1 MSRSD
6 PSETGATRRLRV
18 DLDVEPEAGF
28 ACPIT
33 DADADVEDVRINA
46 VGNECNVDIQ
56 PSEAEAPMIRA
67 EGEVSEDCLC
77 YVFKQFDCVPHVR
90 GVEDGTMAVSTYVD
104 DRTAVRGLVERLRDV
119 VADVTLARLTI
130 VDGPNAT
137 EQATFDLSAL
147 TPKQRE
153 ALELAVVRGY
163 FDDDVDTSLGDL
175 ADELSISKSAL
186 SQRLRTAQSKIV
198 TELFDARDA

>member
-1 MSRSD
+1 MSRSA
-6 PSETGATRRLRV
+6 PSGDGPTRRLRV
-18 DLDVEPEAGF
+18 DLDVEPESEF

-33 DADADVEDVRINA
+33 DVDIDVDGVRINA
-46 VGNECNVDIQ
+46 VGDDCNVDIQ

-90 GVEDGTMAVSTYVD
+90 AVEDDTMRISTYVD

-119 VADVTLARLTI
+119 VATVALARLTI
-130 VDGPNAT
+130 VEGSSAT
-137 EQATFDLSAL
+137 EQSTFDLSAL

-153 ALELAVVRGY
+153 AMELAVVRGY

-186 SQRLRTAQSKIV
+186 SQRIRTAQSKIV
-198 TELFDARDA
+198 TELFDAPGV

>member
-1 MSRSD
+1 MSRSA
-6 PSETGATRRLRV
+6 PSDDGPTRRLRV
-18 DLDVEPEAGF
+18 DLDVEPDSEF

-33 DADADVEDVRINA
+33 DVDADVDGVRINA
-46 VGNECNVDIQ
+46 VGDECNVDIQ
-56 PSEAEAPMIRA
+56 PSETDAPMIRS

-90 GVEDGTMAVSTYVD
+90 GVEDETMRVSTYVD

-130 VDGPNAT
+130 VDGPSAT

-175 ADELSISKSAL
+175 ADELEISKSAL
-186 SQRLRTAQSKIV
+186 SQRIRTAQSKIV
-198 TELFDARDA
+198 TELFDAPDV